1 MLQVDTKTQR
11 RQAFDEIVMKYPYP
25 ELRDKDSK
33 ELREMCLLTKSNIQ
47 TFDQANSLEDFLNQY
62 LRQNADAALLPELNR
77 TAETFLRGVPISF
90 QSTREV
96 EILLRNKNEEFK
108 KRLKRL
114 QIDVQLWISEIKKA
128 LRKRKEIWDTL
139 QRDASLSASDEP
151 TAPLSLLDLDSAT
164 KQSILNEL
172 ETRESPASGDEVTD
186 LYPKADAKV
195 YTQDVRNRLG
205 ILSLPS

>member
-47 TFDQANSLEDFLNQY
+47 TFDQANSLEVFLNQY
-62 LRQNADAALLPELNR
+62 LRQNADAALLLELNR
-77 TAETFLRGVPISF
+77 TAETFLRRVPISF

-114 QIDVQLWISEIKKA
+114 QIDVGLWISEIKKA
-128 LRKRKEIWDTL
+128 LRKRQEIWETL
-139 QRDASLSASDEP
+139 QRDVSLSASDEP

-172 ETRESPASGDEVTD
+172 ET
-186 LYPKADAKV
+186 
-195 YTQDVRNRLG
+195 
-205 ILSLPS
+205 